1 MRDMHYLRDIDHDQ
15 SYASP
20 AGHDVLREL
29 SLTLILRNESSSSLS
44 LSVSLRILKLGAV
57 EGIDI
62 YKLRVLVLVIEY
74 DSLKGDLLTEAL
86 MTHDTCTDS
95 NIN

>member
-1 MRDMHYLRDIDHDQ
+1 MRDMYLRDMDQDQ

-44 LSVSLRILKLGAV
+44 LSFSK
-57 EGIDI
+57 DF
-62 YKLRVLVLVIEY
+62 
-74 DSLKGDLLTEAL
+74 EARGG
-86 MTHDTCTDS
+86 
-95 NIN
+95 